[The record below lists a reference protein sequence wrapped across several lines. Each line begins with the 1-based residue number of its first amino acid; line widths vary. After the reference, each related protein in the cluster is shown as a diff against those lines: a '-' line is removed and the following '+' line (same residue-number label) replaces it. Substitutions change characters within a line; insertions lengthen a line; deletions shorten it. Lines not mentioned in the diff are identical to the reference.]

1 MSKRWM
7 AGQLSVLL
15 VCALCLALAWLMGK
29 LPESGRERNGVTLEE
44 PGGAWP
50 PPIGRLP
57 AWEGHAGDRDYAAA
71 KGGHMSKQAWRL
83 RMTGCAG
90 PAF

>member
-1 MSKRWM
+1 M

-44 PGGAWP
+44 PGLLPSDASLRGKGMPGTGIMP
-50 PPIGRLP
+50 PPR
-57 AWEGHAGDRDYAAA
+57 AAI
-71 KGGHMSKQAWRL
+71 
-83 RMTGCAG
+83 
-90 PAF
+90 